1 MALIPS
7 DILFPWGSSDM
18 FVRHFSMRLTLLV
31 KFGSSRLVDST
42 INKLLKIFVKL
53 FRPSKN
59 EFLLLKFINIV
70 RQIYILLFWAYD
82 FSLCERSNL
91 LLLKSILEAEHH
103 REVGLY
109 LFVITWL
116 QWENIFR
123 IKRFI
128 IPFGN
133 VLVVFLSN
141 KFLQLFRF
149 QFSVSI
155 NKLGC
160 TFHIFCSW

>member
-1 MALIPS
+1 
-7 DILFPWGSSDM
+7 M

-82 FSLCERSNL
+82 FSMCERSNL

-109 LFVITWL
+109 LFVIT
-116 QWENIFR
+116 
-123 IKRFI
+123 
-128 IPFGN
+128 
-133 VLVVFLSN
+133 
-141 KFLQLFRF
+141 
-149 QFSVSI
+149 
-155 NKLGC
+155 
-160 TFHIFCSW
+160 